1 MTHLTQHRTAESYA
15 DNNVATSDEDLIAW
29 VADYGPMAQ
38 TCIKRAMADPSND
51 IQDCDSLFDKIQAG
65 HWEWLRDQWRQWRAD
80 QDESD
85 QHQADIKATDE
96 AHRRWFVWQATH

>member
-1 MTHLTQHRTAESYA
+1 MHYYSKIQTPQDAIYEKA
-15 DNNVATSDEDLIAW
+15 AAMDN
-29 VADYGPMAQ
+29 
-38 TCIKRAMADPSND
+38 
-51 IQDCDSLFDKIQAG
+51 QDVPLEEWPDSLFDKIQAG
-65 HWEWLRDQWRQWRAD
+65 HWLWLRDQWRQWRAD